1 MKFTWRTEW
10 PLWALL
16 AAMFTLAAITWPHAP
31 DRIPVHWGLNG
42 EVDRYGG
49 KFEGLL
55 LVPLLGL
62 GTYLLFLVVPRFDP
76 GRANYAQFA
85 GAYTLLRVSILAVL
99 ALVDGVIHLWIRGV
113 HMSMGTLIP
122 MLVGAMFV
130 VMGSVLGKIRPN
142 WFVGIRTPWTLSSK
156 LAWTKTHRAGGW
168 VFMAAGVLL
177 ILAGVLNSTRALIVV
192 IALTGAGVLGTVA
205 YSYVLWRGDPD
216 RVPPAGTLPAD

>member
-16 AAMFTLAAITWPHAP
+16 LAMFALAAITWPHAP

-49 KFEGLL
+49 KFEGLAL
-55 LVPLLGL
+55 IPLLGL
-62 GTYLLFLVVPRFDP
+62 GTYLLFIVVPRLDP

-85 GAYTLLRVSILAVL
+85 GPYTLLRFSILVIL
-99 ALVDGVIHLWIRGV
+99 ALVDGIIHLWIRGV
-113 HMSMGTLIP
+113 TVSVG
-122 MLVGAMFV
+122 MLAPLFVGGLFL

-168 VFMAAGVLL
+168 VFMISGLLVALAGALNSRPAL
-177 ILAGVLNSTRALIVV
+177 IGAIALAGV
-192 IALTGAGVLGTVA
+192 GVLGTVV
-205 YSYVLWRGDPD
+205 YSYFVWHGDPD
-216 RVPPAGTLPAD
+216 RVPPAGTTPAD